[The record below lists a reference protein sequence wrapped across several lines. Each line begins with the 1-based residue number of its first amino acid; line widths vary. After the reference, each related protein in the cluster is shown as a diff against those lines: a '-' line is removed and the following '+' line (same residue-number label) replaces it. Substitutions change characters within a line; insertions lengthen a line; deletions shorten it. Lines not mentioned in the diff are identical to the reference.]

1 MMEITKYV
9 ADDGTEFDDEYDCRE
24 YEWQQKFD
32 SITQFVLLDH
42 KHYRLDPIKS
52 SSYED
57 AWFIFI
63 PNEIAYQQ
71 LQRAWDDDL
80 VEAHCPKFLYDNA
93 PKFGLWAYD
102 EGINRDE
109 GWYHVGD
116 YIQRFQTMTSRVMAV
131 INGG

>member
-24 YEWQQKFD
+24 YEWQQTFD
-32 SITQFVLLDH
+32 RTIQFVLLDGRRR
-42 KHYRLDPIKS
+42 RLDPVET

-57 AWFIFI
+57 TWFIFI
-63 PNEIAYQQ
+63 PNETAYHQ
-71 LQRAWDDDL
+71 LRRAWDGDWIDT
-80 VEAHCPKFLYDNA
+80 CSPNFLWDNT

-102 EGINRDE
+102 EGINRND

-116 YIQRFQTMTSRVMAV
+116 YIQSFQTMADEVMAV
-131 INGG
+131 INGV